1 MKTQHFTLTL
11 LLLLVGW
18 GSVAQ
23 TNETHSFTNLNRSV
37 PDGNYAGLSDAHSVS
52 STVANVTA
60 LRVKLK
66 VAGEFNGDLYGYL
79 RHVGA
84 GTTNFC
90 VLVNRVGR
98 TASNPNGYDD
108 AGIDM
113 TLDDAAVNGN
123 IHNYRTVTNLPSGT
137 PLVGI
142 WHPDGRKVNPAT
154 VLDSSAVTT
163 TLGSFTGTDASGEWT
178 LFLADLESGGTNL
191 LVGWELQI
199 SGQTRPPVTWPNPA
213 DIVYGTALGSTQLN
227 ASSPVA
233 GSFVYNPPLNTVLS
247 AGNGQSL
254 SVTFTPGDAVNYVP
268 FSTNVFINTL
278 KKPLSITAVSTNK
291 VYGAALPTFA
301 ASYSGF
307 ISGDAPANLTTPVSF
322 STTAG
327 VGSNAGI
334 YPITPSGAT
343 STNYLI
349 SFFDGQ
355 LTVTKAGTAGLVN
368 SSKNPTLPGES
379 VTFTLAVSAVAPGS
393 GTPTGNVQF
402 KVDGATAGSPVALSG
417 ATAGFGTTTLPA
429 GTHLVLA
436 EYAGD
441 NNFVGTTNQLSVNQL
456 VNTPPVAAT
465 DTIERPST
473 NGTKVLIS
481 VLLSNDSDA
490 DGNSISFVAVSA
502 TSTNGGLITRDANWV
517 YYTPATGATNDD
529 AFTYTVSDTYGAV
542 ATGTVLIKI
551 KDDTLPSPNLRIIDQ
566 GNGSYLIKFD
576 GVPGKSCRIEF
587 KATLNQPNWD
597 PLGSATADQFGTF
610 QYLDTPP
617 LSAPVRFYR
626 SIYP

>member
-1 MKTQHFTLTL
+1 MKTQTLTLTL
-11 LLLLVGW
+11 LLLLLGW
-18 GSVAQ
+18 GSIAQ
-23 TNETHSFTNLNRSV
+23 TNETHSFTNLNRAV
-37 PDGNYAGLSDAHSVS
+37 PDGNYSGLSDVHAVS
-52 STVANVTA
+52 SAVANITA

-66 VAGEFNGDLYGYL
+66 VTGEFNGDLYAYL
-79 RHVGA
+79 RHVIA

-90 VLVNRVGR
+90 VLLNRPGR
-98 TASNPNGYDD
+98 TASSSVGYVDS
-108 AGIDM
+108 GIDV
-113 TLDDAAVNGN
+113 TLDDAAVNTN
-123 IHNYRTVTNLPSGT
+123 IHIYRTETNLPSAT

-142 WHPDGRKVNPAT
+142 WRPDGRKVDPAT
-154 VLDSSAVTT
+154 ALDSSAVTT

-178 LFLADLESGGTNL
+178 LFVADVESGGTNL
-191 LVGWELQI
+191 LVGWELEI
-199 SGQTRPPVTWPNPA
+199 SGQTRPSVTWPNPA
-213 DIVYGTALGSTQLN
+213 DIVYGTALGATQLN
-227 ASSPVA
+227 ASSLEA
-233 GSFVYNPPLNTVLS
+233 GIFVYSPPLGTVLN
-247 AGNGQSL
+247 AGNAQSL
-254 SVTFTPGDAVNYVP
+254 SVTFTPGDTANFVP
-268 FSTNVFINTL
+268 FSTNVTINVL
-278 KKPLSITAVSTNK
+278 KRPLAITAVGTNK
-291 VYGAALPTFA
+291 IYGAALPTFT
-301 ASYSGF
+301 ASYTGF
-307 ISGDAPANLTTPVSF
+307 IGGDTPANSTTPVSF

-349 SFFDGQ
+349 SFFDAQ
-355 LTVTKAGTAGLVN
+355 LTITKAGTAGLV
-368 SSKNPTLPGES
+368 STSKNPSLPGES

-393 GTPTGNVQF
+393 GTPTGTVQF
-402 KVDGATAGSPVALSG
+402 KVDGATAGSPAALSG
-417 ATAGFGTTTLPA
+417 ATAGFNITTLPA

-490 DGNSISFVAVSA
+490 DGNGFSFVSVSA
-502 TSTNGGLITRDANWV
+502 TSTNGGSITRDANWI
-517 YYTPATGATNDD
+517 YYNPSTGVTNDD
-529 AFTYTVSDTYGAV
+529 AFTYTVTDTFGAV

-551 KDDTLPSPNLRIIDQ
+551 KENTLPSPQLRIIDQ

-576 GVPGKSCRIEF
+576 GVPGTNYRIEF
-587 KATLNQPNWD
+587 KETLNQPSWN
-597 PLGSATADQFGTF
+597 PLGSATADPFGMF
-610 QYLDTPP
+610 QYSDTPP
-617 LSAPVRFYR
+617 INAPGRYYR